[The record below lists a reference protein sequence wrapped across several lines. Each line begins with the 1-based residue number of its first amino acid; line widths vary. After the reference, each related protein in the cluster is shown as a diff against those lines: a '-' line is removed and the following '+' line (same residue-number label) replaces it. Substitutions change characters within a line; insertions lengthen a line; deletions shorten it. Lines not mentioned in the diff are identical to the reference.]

1 MIITLSRQFASG
13 GSEVAKLVAERLGWS
28 LVDNQLVE
36 EVAARA
42 GLTAEEVAQREE
54 STPGFAER
62 VARVL
67 AMSTPEFTG
76 PEAAGLSSLP
86 EVGLVR
92 LTEAVVA
99 ELAAREQVVMVGR
112 AAPAV
117 LASHPQALHIRIV
130 APRAGRIARAS
141 ARLGIDREEAEAVLD
156 RSDDNRRRYHRQ
168 HYHRDWADPVNYHMT
183 LNTGAMGVDGAV
195 AAILARVDHLWGI
208 DKQ

>member
-1 MIITLSRQFASG
+1 MIITVSRQFASG
-13 GSEVAKLVAERLGWS
+13 GSQVAELVAQRLGWN

-42 GLTAEEVAQREE
+42 GLTSEEVAQREE

-67 AMSTPEFTG
+67 AMSTPEFIG
-76 PEAAGLSSLP
+76 PEAAGFSSFP
-86 EVGLVR
+86 EIGLVR

-99 ELAAREQVVMVGR
+99 ELAARGKVVMVGR
-112 AAPAV
+112 AAAAV
-117 LASHPQALHIRIV
+117 LASHPQALHVRIV

-141 ARLGIDREEAEAVLD
+141 DRLGIGQDEAEGMMD
-156 RSDDNRRRYHRQ
+156 RSDENRGRYHRQ

-183 LNTGAMGVDGAV
+183 LNTGAMGVEGAV
-195 AAILARVDHLWGI
+195 ASVLARVKQLWGI
-208 DKQ
+208 DKP